1 MSTSYE
7 NQLNEWVKKEKLAV
21 DLLNSVGTLMYDKG
35 IELVF
40 FRKKLLEVGVSEL
53 LSFISYAN
61 DVVGRQNNIES
72 SKLIAEKMLNMNL
85 SASKIDIGL
94 LTAEYIESKAT
105 DVNVFLSKK
114 LSHIVN
120 ADTSYHKAKDVILYG
135 FGRIG
140 KIGC

>member
-94 LTAEYIESKAT
+94 FNCGVY
-105 DVNVFLSKK
+105 
-114 LSHIVN
+114 
-120 ADTSYHKAKDVILYG
+120 
-135 FGRIG
+135 
-140 KIGC
+140 